1 MIKKSVLDDMDTDE
15 ALRALLSL
23 SQRNAIS
30 QTDLAEGVKHLTLRA
45 AFSVF
50 QLQRL
55 QSGLNMPDVMPSAI
69 DLVIKDRELCRAINN
84 LKELHQ

>member
-1 MIKKSVLDDMDTDE
+1 MIRKSVLDDMDTDE

-30 QTDLAEGVKHLTLRA
+30 QTDLAEGVNILLKRRVWTI
-45 AFSVF
+45 F
-50 QLQRL
+50 QIHKL
-55 QSGLNMPDVMPSAI
+55 QSGIDMPDVMPSAI
-69 DLVIKDRELCRAINN
+69 DLVIKDRELNRAINS

>member
-23 SQRNAIS
+23 SQRKAIS
-30 QTDLAEGVKHLTLRA
+30 RTDLAEAVIMLMKRRA
-45 AFSVF
+45 WSVF
-50 QLQRL
+50 QANRL
-55 QSGLNMPDVMPSAI
+55 QSGLDMPDVMQSAI
-69 DLVIKDRELCRAINN
+69 ELVIKDRELNRVINS